1 MPDIEVVG
9 TIFNV
14 FFITWCGQDS
24 NTTPSQQQA
33 GMLLVGLHRRL
44 MKWWKK
50 KILLSSL
57 YKYKIKWIWV
67 GNLCITNRERYSNHK
82 QNFIAFSS
90 EKEQCRFIF
99 LHFWHPNTWPSKS
112 TIQMSLSNSHSLF
125 ISCSVH
131 CCLHLHLIAHK
142 CFATYGE

>member
-1 MPDIEVVG
+1 MPDIAAVG

-14 FFITWCGQDS
+14 FIITWSGQDL
-24 NTTPSQQQA
+24 NPTPPQQKA

-67 GNLCITNRERYSNHK
+67 GNLCITNREIDSNHK
-82 QNFIAFSS
+82 QNFTAFSPK
-90 EKEQCRFIF
+90 KEQFRLYLFN
-99 LHFWHPNTWPSKS
+99 FWHPNTWPSKS
-112 TIQMSLSNSHSLF
+112 TIQMSLSNSHCQSIAETICFSL
-125 ISCSVH
+125 
-131 CCLHLHLIAHK
+131 
-142 CFATYGE
+142 TG